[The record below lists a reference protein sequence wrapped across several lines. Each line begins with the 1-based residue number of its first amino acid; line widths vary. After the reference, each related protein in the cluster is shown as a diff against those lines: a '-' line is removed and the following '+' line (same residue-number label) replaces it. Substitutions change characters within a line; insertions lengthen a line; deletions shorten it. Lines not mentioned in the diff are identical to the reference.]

1 MHLTISLQF
10 EFLDNIRHCNHH
22 MPEDSLVVVRR
33 EAQLSQPLPIL
44 RDDEQV
50 GWGLRADVVENE
62 AVLVLLRV

>member
-1 MHLTISLQF
+1 
-10 EFLDNIRHCNHH
+10 